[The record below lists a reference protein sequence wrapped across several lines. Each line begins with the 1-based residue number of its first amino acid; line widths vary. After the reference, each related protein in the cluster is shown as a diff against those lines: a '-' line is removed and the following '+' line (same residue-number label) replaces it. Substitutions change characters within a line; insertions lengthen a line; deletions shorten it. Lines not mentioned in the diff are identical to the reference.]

1 MAKKRKRKTYNTPK
15 KIKHKH
21 FSAKLN
27 IIKVINENP
36 KCLKCNNY
44 MANHHNR
51 FSCNY
56 CNKSITKN

>member
-21 FSAKLN
+21 ANNKLN

-44 MANHHNR
+44 MAIHHDR
-51 FSCNY
+51 ISCNY
-56 CNKSITKN
+56 CKNSLKK